1 MEHVVSIGPAGTVKA
16 MHTDKFSLGFLG
28 NQVIVRAS
36 DICWDEKTQSW
47 GIHFNIDGA
56 FVYPLP
62 VYQGFAGY
70 EDAREFEV
78 AVMQECIK
86 DELAPTDP
94 AIVRWA
100 TRKRQ

>member
-1 MEHVVSIGPAGTVKA
+1 MEHVISIGPAGTVKA
-16 MHTDKFSLGFLG
+16 VHTDKFSLGFLG

-36 DICWDEKTQSW
+36 DICWDEDTQAW
-47 GIHFNIDGA
+47 GIWFNIEDVFEA
-56 FVYPLP
+56 PLP
-62 VYQGFAGY
+62 VYQGFAEY
-70 EDAREFEV
+70 DVARAFEV

-100 TRKRQ
+100 TRHRT